1 MGDNMN
7 NLDKYWDKIHLK
19 YTSTYDNWFNK
30 YIHLL
35 NKSDKIIELG
45 CGRAYTSLYL
55 LNNGF
60 SDVTACDF
68 STEVINILNTEHKE
82 LNTSVFDI
90 SEKLPFKDDEINVII
105 ADLCLHYFDSKKTKE
120 ILNEIY
126 RVLKSGGYLIG
137 RVNSANDKYHIPL
150 SAKVLEKNFYYDGEI
165 YKKFFERKEFKE
177 LFENFK
183 ILSLEE
189 KHMDRYEKP
198 KTLWE
203 FCIKKQ

>member
-1 MGDNMN
+1 MN

-19 YTSTYDNWFNK
+19 YASTYDNWFDK

-55 LNNGF
+55 LDNGF
-60 SDVTACDF
+60 KDVTACDF

-105 ADLCLHYFDSKKTKE
+105 ADLCLHYFDFGKTKE

>member
-1 MGDNMN
+1 MN

-137 RVNSANDKYHIPL
+137 RVNSANDKYHISL

-165 YKKFFERKEFKE
+165 YKKFFEEDDFKE

>member
-1 MGDNMN
+1 MN

-90 SEKLPFKDDEINVII
+90 REKLPFKDDEINVII

-165 YKKFFERKEFKE
+165 YKKFFEEKEFKE

>member
-1 MGDNMN
+1 MN

-30 YIHLL
+30 YILLL

-68 STEVINILNTEHKE
+68 STEVINILNTEHKK

-137 RVNSANDKYHIPL
+137 RVNSANDKYHIPVN
-150 SAKVLEKNFYYDGEI
+150 AKVLEKNFYYDGEI
-165 YKKFFERKEFKE
+165 YKKFFEEDDFKE

>member
-1 MGDNMN
+1 MN

-82 LNTSVFDI
+82 LNTRVFDI

-105 ADLCLHYFDSKKTKE
+105 ADLCLYYFDSKKTKE

-165 YKKFFERKEFKE
+165 YKKFFEGKEFKE

>member
-1 MGDNMN
+1 MN

-55 LNNGF
+55 LNNSF

-165 YKKFFERKEFKE
+165 YKKFFEGKEFKE

>member
-1 MGDNMN
+1 MN

-137 RVNSANDKYHIPL
+137 RVNSANDKYHISL

-165 YKKFFERKEFKE
+165 YKKFFEGKEFKE

>member
-1 MGDNMN
+1 MN

-60 SDVTACDF
+60 SDITACDF

-165 YKKFFERKEFKE
+165 YKKFFEGKEFKE

>member
-1 MGDNMN
+1 MN

-90 SEKLPFKDDEINVII
+90 REKLPFKDDEINVII

-165 YKKFFERKEFKE
+165 YKKFFEGKEFKE

>member
-1 MGDNMN
+1 MN

-165 YKKFFERKEFKE
+165 YKKFFEGKEFKE
-177 LFENFK
+177 LFEKFK

>member
-1 MGDNMN
+1 MN

-137 RVNSANDKYHIPL
+137 RVNSSNDKYHIPL

-165 YKKFFERKEFKE
+165 YKKFFEGKEFKE

>member
-1 MGDNMN
+1 MN

-90 SEKLPFKDDEINVII
+90 SEKLPFKDDELNVII

-165 YKKFFERKEFKE
+165 YKKFFEGKEFKE

>member
-1 MGDNMN
+1 MN

-165 YKKFFERKEFKE
+165 YKKFFEEKEFKE

-203 FCIKKQ
+203 FYIKKQ

>member
-1 MGDNMN
+1 MN

-35 NKSDKIIELG
+35 NKNDKIIELG

-165 YKKFFERKEFKE
+165 YKKFFEGKEFKE

>member
-1 MGDNMN
+1 MN

-19 YTSTYDNWFNK
+19 YTSTYDNWFDK

-60 SDVTACDF
+60 KDVTACDF

-82 LNTSVFDI
+82 LNTRIFDI
-90 SEKLPFKDDEINVII
+90 SEKLPFKDNEINVII
-105 ADLCLHYFDSKKTKE
+105 ADLCLHYFDSGKTKE

-137 RVNSANDKYHIPL
+137 RINSANDKYHIPVN
-150 SAKVLEKNFYYDGEI
+150 AKVLEKNFYYDGEI
-165 YKKFFERKEFKE
+165 YKKFFEEDDFKG

-183 ILSLEE
+183 KLSLEE
-189 KHMDRYEKP
+189 KHMDRYEKT

>member
-1 MGDNMN
+1 MN

-19 YTSTYDNWFNK
+19 YTSKYDNWFNK

>member
-1 MGDNMN
+1 MN

-165 YKKFFERKEFKE
+165 YKKFFEEKEFKE

>member
-1 MGDNMN
+1 MN
-7 NLDKYWDKIHLK
+7 SLDKYWDKIHLK

-165 YKKFFERKEFKE
+165 YKKFFEGKEFKE

>member
-1 MGDNMN
+1 MN

-126 RVLKSGGYLIG
+126 RVLKSGGYLIR

-150 SAKVLEKNFYYDGEI
+150 NAKVLEKNFYYDGEI
-165 YKKFFERKEFKE
+165 YKKFFEEDDFKE

>member
-1 MGDNMN
+1 MN

-35 NKSDKIIELG
+35 NKNDKIIELG

-137 RVNSANDKYHIPL
+137 RVNSANDKYHIPVN
-150 SAKVLEKNFYYDGEI
+150 AKVLEKNFYYDGEI
-165 YKKFFERKEFKE
+165 YKKFFEEDDFKE

>member
-1 MGDNMN
+1 MN

-105 ADLCLHYFDSKKTKE
+105 ADLCLHYFDSGKTKE

-137 RVNSANDKYHIPL
+137 RVNSANDKYHIPVN
-150 SAKVLEKNFYYDGEI
+150 AKVLEKNFYYDGEI
-165 YKKFFERKEFKE
+165 YKKFFEEDDFKE

>member
-1 MGDNMN
+1 MN

-30 YIHLL
+30 YLHLL

>member
-1 MGDNMN
+1 MN

-55 LNNGF
+55 LDNGF

-105 ADLCLHYFDSKKTKE
+105 ADLCLHYFDSGKTKE

>member
-1 MGDNMN
+1 MN

-137 RVNSANDKYHIPL
+137 RVNSANDKYHIPVN
-150 SAKVLEKNFYYDGEI
+150 AEVLEKNFYYDGEI
-165 YKKFFERKEFKE
+165 YKKFFEEKEFKE

>member
-1 MGDNMN
+1 MN

-19 YTSTYDNWFNK
+19 YTSTYDNWFDK

-35 NKSDKIIELG
+35 NKNDKIIELG

-55 LNNGF
+55 LDNGF

-165 YKKFFERKEFKE
+165 YKKFFEGKEFKE

>member
-1 MGDNMN
+1 MN

-90 SEKLPFKDDEINVII
+90 SEKLPFKDNEINVII
-105 ADLCLHYFDSKKTKE
+105 ADLCLHYFDSGKTKE

-137 RVNSANDKYHIPL
+137 RVNSANDKYHIPVN
-150 SAKVLEKNFYYDGEI
+150 AKVLEKNFYYDGEI
-165 YKKFFERKEFKE
+165 YKKFFEEDDFKE

>member
-1 MGDNMN
+1 MN

-150 SAKVLEKNFYYDGEI
+150 NAKVLEKNFYYDGEI
-165 YKKFFERKEFKE
+165 YKKFFEEDDFKE

>member
-1 MGDNMN
+1 MN

-150 SAKVLEKNFYYDGEI
+150 NAKVLEKNFYYDGEI
-165 YKKFFERKEFKE
+165 YKKFFEEDDFKE

-203 FCIKKQ
+203 FCVKKQ

>member
-1 MGDNMN
+1 MN

-105 ADLCLHYFDSKKTKE
+105 ADLCLHYFDFGKTKE

-150 SAKVLEKNFYYDGEI
+150 GAKVLEKNFYYDGEI
-165 YKKFFERKEFKE
+165 YKKFFEEDDFKE

>member
-1 MGDNMN
+1 MN

-19 YTSTYDNWFNK
+19 YTSTYDNWFDK

-35 NKSDKIIELG
+35 NKNDKIIELG

-55 LNNGF
+55 LDNGF